1 MEFKKA
7 FKLMKSGAKIK
18 LPSWGG
24 YWYWDDEKRTV
35 IMHTKDGQEL
45 GIRETDRV
53 IYTLSNILND
63 QWQVADEENCP
74 QLGGVATFG
83 FDKAIGCLKRGFK
96 LKRKGWN
103 GKGIFIRLCET
114 DATTNPF
121 VCIDSS
127 NLQTDNPD
135 AKKNIV
141 PWAPSQT
148 DMLAEDWTFVEE
160 N

>member
-1 MEFKKA
+1 MKFEKA
-7 FKLMKSGAKIK
+7 FKLMKTGAKIK

-24 YWYWDDEKRTV
+24 YWYWDNEKRTV

-45 GIRETDRV
+45 DIRETDRV
-53 IYTLSNILND
+53 IYTLSNILDD
-63 QWQVADEENCP
+63 QWQIADEENCP
-74 QLGGVATFG
+74 ELGGVATFG

-96 LKRKGWN
+96 VKRRGWN

-148 DMLAEDWTFVEE
+148 DMLAEDWTFVED
-160 N
+160 